1 MRKMHKEEEER
12 GVLISLN
19 IHLSLILRML
29 SPYLFYV
36 PYWIWSFKLQMSNCW
51 NHFWSFNPSAF
62 LIFLLQ
68 QIFLLK
74 ENINRG
80 KKSWKSRGEKWN
92 TTTLTFSPPITKDC
106 FSWVNNFCIPLFIKT
121 LNRWSSDRTSGT
133 DVRLAWKEWK
143 LKTESQLSNANSFHG
158 WSYLFIRSQRPTL
171 QKTFSDQLQRSW
183 LVYVTNKLTSFPYL
197 EDYSKSADITLVFLT
212 NISKVPKFERST
224 KQKQEHVPVRLR
236 SRTSW
241 QRCPEWQVS

>member
-1 MRKMHKEEEER
+1 MGWYKWGKCTRR
-12 GVLISLN
+12 RIGVFLIILN
-19 IHLSLILRML
+19 IHLSLNLRVL
-29 SPYLFYV
+29 SSYLFYV

-133 DVRLAWKEWK
+133 DVRLACLVRVKAENK
-143 LKTESQLSNANSFHG
+143 VLSPM
-158 WSYLFIRSQRPTL
+158 Q
-171 QKTFSDQLQRSW
+171 
-183 LVYVTNKLTSFPYL
+183 TSFLAEVIFHP
-197 EDYSKSADITLVFLT
+197 EPKADLT
-212 NISKVPKFERST
+212 KKPFQISFKEAGSFM
-224 KQKQEHVPVRLR
+224 
-236 SRTSW
+236 
-241 QRCPEWQVS
+241 